1 VLARH
6 PRHNFD
12 SRVLSPGLV
21 SDDAPFTFDETS
33 RVAYQVLADVDR
45 EEEPDLELVSSEP
58 GDQPPVSLPTVDV
71 RGIEQILDVL
81 KDPIAYY
88 YEEIL
93 NVDIPELP
101 GESGFDNRDNTIKGD
116 GVLALTLDALGR
128 SSEGRR
134 LLQIIA
140 GYDGDRRGDWL
151 DAVIRDWTNI
161 RPKTRL
167 LPPDALGAL
176 LLKDISQE
184 IKEIIES
191 LPEHL
196 RNLQGQD
203 VDCRVPFGESVAT
216 LRVPGVVTADDRHEF
231 VRVKYTRFSDVMDLQ
246 LWAEVVFLTIHQKGE
261 EVIGYLATRN
271 EDSDKKVPS
280 TRTIALRGE
289 TPAARIEFAEIAR
302 RAIEVLV
309 GAATRGPVDFFP
321 SASHEL
327 SLGKQNK
334 AAERLTKDASRSSAI
349 DWYLDGRS
357 MYDLKKEKADPA
369 LFQAIR
375 ANDEKS
381 ELSAVELVGDYIWKA
396 FVATTVQSDNDVD
409 AETAS
414 GGSDND

>member
-1 VLARH
+1 
-6 PRHNFD
+6 
-12 SRVLSPGLV
+12 
-21 SDDAPFTFDETS
+21 
-33 RVAYQVLADVDR
+33 
-45 EEEPDLELVSSEP
+45 
-58 GDQPPVSLPTVDV
+58 LPTVDV